1 LGWFHSIPKNEKP
14 TKEKQLSRAEKIR
27 SNGGTPLMPP
37 CDADYLIGYW
47 HDLGLCSSGAM
58 GAISLSAVE
67 IAAWSSLSAV
77 ELEPWEFNSL
87 RSMSQ
92 NYVNSLHESES
103 PSAPPPYGSMT
114 QEFDRDIVQKKLVGA
129 FKAFIMAGKK

>member
-1 LGWFHSIPKNEKP
+1 
-14 TKEKQLSRAEKIR
+14 
-27 SNGGTPLMPP
+27 MPP
-37 CDADYLIGYW
+37 CDADYLIAWW
-47 HDLGLCSSGAM
+47 HDLGLCSAGAM
-58 GAISLSAVE
+58 GAVSLSAVE
-67 IAAWSSLSAV
+67 IAAWARLSAV

-103 PSAPPPYGSMT
+103 PNAPPPYGSMT
-114 QEFDRDIVQKKLVGA
+114 QEFDRVIVQKKLVGA

>member
-1 LGWFHSIPKNEKP
+1 
-14 TKEKQLSRAEKIR
+14 
-27 SNGGTPLMPP
+27 MPP

-92 NYVNSLHESES
+92 NYVNSLHESEA
-103 PSAPPPYGSMT
+103 PNAPPPYGSMT
-114 QEFDRDIVQKKLVGA
+114 QEFDRDVVQQKLVGA